1 MIERKNRYVSYIDVY
16 ERKKEANNW
25 YVKLVMEIP
34 ICNVL
39 KHIGQNPGESFQQS
53 DPIMILLEIL

>member
-1 MIERKNRYVSYIDVY
+1 
-16 ERKKEANNW
+16 
-25 YVKLVMEIP
+25 MEIP